1 MPHLF
6 DPLILRGA
14 TLRNR
19 IAVSPMCQYCAG
31 TDGRPTDWHL
41 AHLLQR
47 AVGGAGLVITE
58 ATAVTPE
65 GRITPADLGLWEEAQ
80 VAPHARIA
88 SAVAAAGAVPGIQ
101 LAHAGRKASRN
112 PPWRDGAAEPGWE
125 ALAPSTVPMDGMAAP
140 RAMTEAEIAD
150 TIAAHAAAARRAVR
164 AGYRVV
170 ELHAAHGYL
179 LHEFL
184 SPLSNTRPD
193 SWGGG
198 FEGRTRIVRETVAA
212 TRAALPPDVPLFL
225 RVSHTD
231 WLEEGWTT
239 EETVE
244 LARRVVPLGVDL
256 VDVSSGGI
264 SAKARIAV
272 GPGYQVPGAEAVR
285 RAGVPVAAVGMIT
298 EPAQAEAILAE
309 GRADLVM
316 LARAML
322 REPYWPVRAARELGV
337 EDRLGIP
344 PQYERG
350 WGKLPMR
357 DATAAPMDVIG
368 TA

>member
-6 DPLILRGA
+6 DPITLRGT

-19 IAVSPMCQYCAG
+19 IAVSPMCQYCAD

-41 AHLLQR
+41 AHLLAR
-47 AVGGAGLVITE
+47 AVGGAGLVLTE

-88 SAVAAAGAVPGIQ
+88 AAIAAAGSTPGIQ
-101 LAHAGRKASRN
+101 IAHAGRKGSRN

-125 ALAPSTVPMDGMAAP
+125 ALAPSTMPMDGMASP
-140 RAMTEAEIAD
+140 RAMTEPEIAD
-150 TIAAHAAAARRAVR
+150 TIAAHAATARRAVR

-170 ELHAAHGYL
+170 EIHAAHGYL

-184 SPLSNTRPD
+184 SPLSNTRAD
-193 SWGGG
+193 AWGGG
-198 FEGRTRIVRETVAA
+198 FEGRTRIVREIAGAV
-212 TRAALPPDVPLFL
+212 RADLPPDVPLFL

-231 WLEEGWTT
+231 WVEGGWTT

-244 LARRVVPLGVDL
+244 LARRVAPLGVDL
-256 VDVSSGGI
+256 MDVSSGGI
-264 SAKARIAV
+264 AGRAPIPL
-272 GPGYQVPGAEAVR
+272 GPGYQVPGAEAVKR
-285 RAGVPVAAVGMIT
+285 GAGVPVSAVGMIT
-298 EPAQAEAILAE
+298 EPAGAEAILAE

-316 LARAML
+316 LGRAML
-322 REPYWPVRAARELGV
+322 KDPYWPVRAARELGA
-337 EDRLGIP
+337 EERLAIP
-344 PQYERG
+344 PQYARG
-350 WGKLPMR
+350 WGNLPLR
-357 DATAAPMDVIG
+357 DATAAPMD
-368 TA
+368 AA